1 MSAPGGPVT
10 PGAPVTP
17 DAFRAAVQ
25 GMAAGVAV
33 VSTALRGL
41 QHAITA
47 TSFTWVSVE
56 PPLLLVCVHQDAR
69 FLDAVEETGT
79 WGLSLLTSGQRAA
92 AAWLATPGR
101 PAVGQ
106 LAQVPHGPGPVT
118 GVPLLTGAL
127 AAFECRTTAAHP
139 GGDHVIVVGEVVSIG
154 GQPQSPAGDAPDD
167 PLVRFRG
174 SYRRLA

>member
-1 MSAPGGPVT
+1 MSDPVDAVGPAGPVD
-10 PGAPVTP
+10 P

-56 PPLLLVCVHQDAR
+56 PPLLLVCVHEDAR

-79 WGLSLLTSGQRAA
+79 WGLSLLTSGHRAA

-106 LAQVPHGPGPVT
+106 LEQVPHGPGPVT

-127 AAFECRTTAAHP
+127 AAFECRTTAVHP

-154 GQPQSPAGDAPDD
+154 GQPAPPAAGGRDD